1 VALDVGLD
9 GLVLSGEH
17 SDLFEALPTRFV
29 RRYDRA
35 FFERFVPVLR
45 RVYEAAIAN
54 ANAPVCTCTADE
66 IALEVLLQLATT
78 QAVAMAEMDAETPGV
93 FPFVS
98 SADQVSLSEFHGLLV
113 ADSDVLYLWDWEDDG
128 IEDDEK
134 FMRVAGIGD
143 ALKFENWF
151 VPFGDQ

>member
-1 VALDVGLD
+1 
-9 GLVLSGEH
+9 
-17 SDLFEALPTRFV
+17 
-29 RRYDRA
+29 
-35 FFERFVPVLR
+35 
-45 RVYEAAIAN
+45 
-54 ANAPVCTCTADE
+54 
-66 IALEVLLQLATT
+66 
-78 QAVAMAEMDAETPGV
+78 
-93 FPFVS
+93 
-98 SADQVSLSEFHGLLV
+98 LSEFHGLLV